1 LVATLGSILRQL
13 HRGGAPA
20 ALAALGVVAAS
31 VSDARAQAAPGDAPS
46 GAPGAAQPARPSPTV
61 TTRVTTT
68 VTPPRAVDERGA
80 EDEATPRAVASGVPR
95 ASADGEPAW
104 QRAPAIRRS
113 GFMLGITVGPSVGMA
128 AGYPNDAKKLGR
140 EAFYTETGV
149 GFGGGLSLV
158 LGGALSDWLV
168 FGVGLTA
175 SSFAEGD
182 VTSAVGAF
190 TFRTEVFPLWALGGK
205 WRELG
210 LGLDAGTGGAS
221 IVVTDDPD
229 TKLADAGSASRVG
242 AFAFYEGIRLWKI
255 SMGPYLGGN
264 YAWSS
269 TLRHGEIGAGWR
281 TVLYAGAISP
291 PPKPARASS
300 PGPTSVRRW

>member
-1 LVATLGSILRQL
+1 MLAAATPLVAL
-13 HRGGAPA
+13 
-20 ALAALGVVAAS
+20 LAA
-31 VSDARAQAAPGDAPS
+31 DAHAQTPGEAPPTVTA
-46 GAPGAAQPARPSPTV
+46 PARPAPTV
-61 TTRVTTT
+61 SPATTTTR
-68 VTPPRAVDERGA
+68 AADERGA
-80 EDEATPRAVASGVPR
+80 EAQAEAERESRAVASGVPR
-95 ASADGEPAW
+95 VTSDTEPAW
-104 QRAPAIRRS
+104 QREPPIRRS
-113 GFMLGITVGPSVGMA
+113 GFMLGVTIGPSVGMA

-149 GFGGGLSLV
+149 GFGGGFSLV

-175 SSFAEGD
+175 SSIAEGGL
-182 VTSAVGAF
+182 TSGVGAF

-205 WRELG
+205 WREVG

-229 TKLADAGSASRVG
+229 TTLAEAGSASRVG
-242 AFAFYEGIRLWKI
+242 AFAFYEGIRLWKV
-255 SMGPYLGGN
+255 SMGPYLGGH

-281 TVLYAGAISP
+281 TVLYAGSIAPSP
-291 PPKPARASS
+291 PAKRAAR
-300 PGPTSVRRW
+300 R

>member
-1 LVATLGSILRQL
+1 MAAPPFIDPHAHA
-13 HRGGAPA
+13 HRGGALCALAILGA
-20 ALAALGVVAAS
+20 ALAAS
-31 VSDARAQAAPGDAPS
+31 TDARAQGATGEPPGTAPS
-46 GAPGAAQPARPSPTV
+46 PARPSPTV
-61 TTRVTTT
+61 TTT
-68 VTPPRAVDERGA
+68 RAVDERGA
-80 EDEATPRAVASGVPR
+80 EGETEAKPRAVAGGVPR
-95 ASADGEPAW
+95 AAGDGEPAW
-104 QRAPAIRRS
+104 QRQPAIRRS
-113 GFMLGITVGPSVGMA
+113 GFMLGVTVGPSVGMA

-140 EAFYTETGV
+140 EAFYTETGIGV
-149 GFGGGLSLV
+149 GGGLSLV

-168 FGVGLTA
+168 FGVGLA
-175 SSFAEGD
+175 VSSFAEGE

-210 LGLDAGTGGAS
+210 LGFDAGTGGAS

-281 TVLYAGAISP
+281 TVLYAGSIAA
-291 PPKPARASS
+291 PPKPARASAPS
-300 PGPTSVRRW
+300 ATSLRRW